1 MLVCVYVCVC
11 VSHGVGCVCSALTQP
26 CVQHLTQHLT
36 NVYAYVNSCI
46 RVRARTNTHTH
57 TQFTNALCSLASV
70 ILYVWLTYS
79 EYPGIQSSASETE
92 RIRIIDQVQSY
103 LNFFFLL
110 DFLLRLYVSEN
121 RKHFLM
127 STLVLIDLAT
137 IFPQLVVWCIFTS
150 GVIEWGSVRQVFPI
164 TVQPDFLV
172 TCVQCVL
179 DCIVYM
185 TASQCVFTCLKTGR
199 QTDARARATD
209 VQLPSTRIDL
219 HACMPIYMPCS
230 TQHVART
237 RRGSSACCISS
248 NSQRCSA

>member
-1 MLVCVYVCVC
+1 MLTH
-11 VSHGVGCVCSALTQP
+11 SIGWRFQTSFSKTRRNISPQ
-26 CVQHLTQHLT
+26 Q
-36 NVYAYVNSCI
+36 S
-46 RVRARTNTHTH
+46 RARVMASTSTSC
-57 TQFTNALCSLASV
+57 FDVVAFERACSDDDGEEPSFRG
-70 ILYVWLTYS
+70 
-79 EYPGIQSSASETE
+79 EH
-92 RIRIIDQVQSY
+92 
-103 LNFFFLL
+103 FFFG
-110 DFLLRLYVSEN
+110 EN